1 MLRQKLIQVEDVE
14 ENSPHVLHATGSQF
28 ILRSIREAPP
38 YLHEPFIL
46 SGYRAYF
53 SCQLATISLFRLHNQ
68 TGNIWTHLISFGI
81 FLDLLFRLVNTELP
95 LLSRKLDIPVADI
108 LCCYFFYFTSCCA
121 MLFSSVYHLYGCQS
135 EQSHH
140 ALLKLDL
147 FGICLL
153 IYGSFVGGLHYG
165 FYCFPILHKVY
176 IFNITVLII
185 FCIAITSMDRFQS
198 AKYHWARVSVLALTV
213 GSCVVPATHW
223 LFVARPDQ
231 IELFFGRLLAML
243 ALYLLG
249 FVFYLSKFPERLCPG
264 TFDIWGH
271 SHQWW
276 HICVAGAAL
285 IWENTLHD
293 ALHSFPT
300 MNCYVSDSSSI
311 QV

>member
-68 TGNIWTHLISFGI
+68 TGFVVNIVIIMLSSGLFVKGNIWTHLISFGI

-135 EQSHH
+135 EVTCTGH
-140 ALLKLDL
+140 L
-147 FGICLL
+147 GIL
-153 IYGSFVGGLHYG
+153 
-165 FYCFPILHKVY
+165 
-176 IFNITVLII
+176 
-185 FCIAITSMDRFQS
+185 M
-198 AKYHWARVSVLALTV
+198 
-213 GSCVVPATHW
+213 
-223 LFVARPDQ
+223 
-231 IELFFGRLLAML
+231 RLL
-243 ALYLLG
+243 
-249 FVFYLSKFPERLCPG
+249 
-264 TFDIWGH
+264 
-271 SHQWW
+271 
-276 HICVAGAAL
+276 
-285 IWENTLHD
+285 
-293 ALHSFPT
+293 
-300 MNCYVSDSSSI
+300 
-311 QV
+311 